1 MSAAWQARR
10 LFLAIALLIPPWVS
24 GDATR
29 AQVQPPSPA
38 PPIVGQEDGTQ
49 LLTQYLVVL
58 QQLPELPNLQFRQ
71 QVRVSGSQEFLATLD
86 VLRRRDGS
94 WQAWINQ
101 GDRIRLLDSEE
112 LKIVNQSDIL
122 ELYSVYVT
130 QPEALLTE
138 VGFNLTTPLSQYQV
152 TDVQQERLGDREV
165 FHLFLEPRRD
175 GQIRELWLDQETL
188 LPRQALL
195 FLSGVWG
202 QAYVLL
208 TFAEV
213 DQYWLPSSAR
223 INVGYGFWTLDGLSR
238 RTFRGSLSIQHDYQ
252 DYQVL
257 PDGVA
262 LQFQSSRPPVDSPPQ
277 VIAAEDNPIRAGD
290 VQALGP
296 NAEGN
301 EVFTLD
307 LQAEGGETLLGDRIS
322 AFNLTRPATRNALT
336 QFDTL
341 ASLGLGGDSL
351 PLYLFQFDTGSPI
364 APLQPLD
371 QSPQANPRD
380 VFEQRPPAVK
390 LFGN

>member
-1 MSAAWQARR
+1 M
-10 LFLAIALLIPPWVS
+10 
-24 GDATR
+24 
-29 AQVQPPSPA
+29 
-38 PPIVGQEDGTQ
+38 
-49 LLTQYLVVL
+49 

-101 GDRIRLLDSEE
+101 GDRIRLLDSED

-138 VGFNLTTPLSQYQV
+138 VGFNLIAPPSQYQV
-152 TDVQQERLGDREV
+152 IEVNRERLGERDV
-165 FHLFLEPRRD
+165 FHLVLAASRD
-175 GQIRELWLDQETL
+175 GQIREVWLDQETL

-238 RTFRGSLSIQHDYQ
+238 RTFRGTLSIQHDYQ
-252 DYQVL
+252 DYQLL
-257 PDGVA
+257 PDGVP
-262 LQFQSSRPPVDSPPQ
+262 LQFQASRPPVDAPPQ
-277 VIAAEDNPIRAGD
+277 VIASGETRITAGD

-307 LQAEGGETLLGDRIS
+307 LQAEGEETLLGDRIS

-341 ASLGLGGDSL
+341 ASLGLGTDVL
-351 PLYLFQFDTGSPI
+351 PLYLFQFDTGSPL

>member
-1 MSAAWQARR
+1 MSVAWQARR
-10 LFLAIALLIPPWVS
+10 LFMATVLLIAPWFT
-24 GDATR
+24 GDAIQ

-38 PPIVGQEDGTQ
+38 PTPMGQLDGTQ
-49 LLTQYLVVL
+49 LLTQYLEVL

-94 WQAWINQ
+94 WQAWLNQ
-101 GDRIRLLDSEE
+101 GDRIRLLNSED

-138 VGFNLTTPLSQYQV
+138 VGFNLTASPSQYQI
-152 TDVQQERLGDREV
+152 TDVKQEGLGDTEV
-165 FHLFLEPRRD
+165 LRLFLEPRRD

-238 RTFRGSLSIQHDYQ
+238 RTFRGTLSIQHDYQ

-257 PDGVA
+257 PDGVT
-262 LQFQSSRPPVDSPPQ
+262 LQFQASRPPVDAPPQ
-277 VIAAEDNPIRAGD
+277 VVSAGETRITAGD

-301 EVFTLD
+301 EVFNLD
-307 LQAEGGETLLGDRIS
+307 LQAEGEETLLGDRIT

-341 ASLGLGGDSL
+341 ASLGLGSDIL

-380 VFEQRPPAVK
+380 VFEQRPPRSK
-390 LFGN
+390 TL